1 MLAPQLL
8 LLACLAWGALGRT
21 ANLRKANDRNGKCL
35 YTFTVLSPNESSCPG
50 SEEANSALQELQR
63 DSRAQQAELE
73 AAKLRLGILET
84 LVKQLGGDET
94 PGLMSPAVQ
103 EIQRELDNLRRE
115 KTSLESDY
123 SSFLQEK
130 ASLEK
135 EKRQLENE
143 NRNLARRLA
152 SSRREMEMLRLGQ
165 CAQVRETAADIPQ
178 GSKEVSKWGVH
189 NVDYQEL
196 KSELTEVPASHIFKE
211 TSTNR
216 SDNKDVG
223 NGCGELVWVGEP
235 ITLRKAETI
244 AGKYGVWMRDPE
256 PVYPYTQETTWRV
269 DTVGTDVRQVFQY
282 GQINEF
288 TQGYPS
294 KIYMLPIPMESTGAV
309 IYRGALYY
317 QKHTSRTVIKYDLK
331 TESVKVQKEIP
342 HAGYHGQ
349 FPYSWG
355 GYTDIDLAVDETGL
369 WVIYSTEEAKGAIVL
384 SKLNPDTLELE
395 QTWETNI
402 RKQSV
407 ANSFIICGTLY
418 TVSSYSAAEATIN
431 LAYDTSARRSKALTI
446 PFKNQYKYSSMI
458 DYNPAEKKIFSWDN
472 FNMVEYDIRLSQM

>member
-8 LLACLAWGALGRT
+8 LWGCLVWGVLGRT
-21 ANLRKANDRNGKCL
+21 ANLKKANDRTGRCL
-35 YTFTVLSPNESSCPG
+35 YTFTVPSPNESSCPG
-50 SEEANSALQELQR
+50 SGEGNPTIQELQR
-63 DSRAQQAELE
+63 DSSAQRSELE
-73 AAKLRLGILET
+73 ATKIRLSVLES
-84 LVKQLGGDET
+84 LVKQLGGEDT
-94 PGLMSPAVQ
+94 VSLMPPAVQ
-103 EIQRELDNLRRE
+103 EMQRELDNLRQE

-123 SSFLQEK
+123 NNFLQEK

-135 EKRQLENE
+135 EKRQLEHE

-165 CAQVRETAADIPQ
+165 CPQVKETAADIPQ

-189 NVDYQEL
+189 NLDYQEL

-211 TSTNR
+211 SSTNH
-216 SDNKDVG
+216 S
-223 NGCGELVWVGEP
+223 GCGELVWVGEP

-256 PVYPYTQETTWRV
+256 PMFPYTRETTWRV
-269 DTVGTDVRQVFQY
+269 DTVGTDVRQVLQY
-282 GQINEF
+282 DQISQF

-294 KIYMLPIPMESTGAV
+294 KVHVLPIPMESTGAV
-309 IYRGALYY
+309 VYRGALYY
-317 QKHTSRTVIKYDLK
+317 QKHTSRTVIKYELK
-331 TESVKVQKEIP
+331 TESVKAQKEIP
-342 HAGYHGQ
+342 NAGYHGQ

-384 SKLNPDTLELE
+384 SKMNPDTLELD

-418 TVSSYSAAEATIN
+418 TVNSYSTADATIN
-431 LAYDTSARRSKALTI
+431 LAYDTSARSSKALTI
-446 PFKNQYKYSSMI
+446 PFKNRYKYSSMI